1 MKWSSSLWYIPLDA
15 GWIAIGI
22 FLLFSGNFAYFFILI
37 VSASEHLIPKLSD
50 YQILAAKVQ
59 AVCILELC
67 LTKYLILNCVLQVVH
82 FLLLSFQLLAFHW
95 IQVSPQFH
103 IVFMLSK
110 SACYW
115 HFFSKYWMQ
124 AAASG
129 FIIQIDPM
137 KSSSPNIW
145 TFLKSSC
152 SRMQYLLLSC
162 ICSVCKQ
169 CILHLVSTA

>member
-22 FLLFSGNFAYFFILI
+22 FLLFSGNFAYYFNLI

-59 AVCILELC
+59 AVYSRTLSNQRFDFELC
-67 LTKYLILNCVLQVVH
+67 VASGA